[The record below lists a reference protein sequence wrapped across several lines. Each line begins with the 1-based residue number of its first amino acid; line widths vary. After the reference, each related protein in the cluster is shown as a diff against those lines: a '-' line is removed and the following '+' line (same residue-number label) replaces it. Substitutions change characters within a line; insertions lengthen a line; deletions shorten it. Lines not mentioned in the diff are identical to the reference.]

1 MSAESPEKLFQDVS
15 AFISESRTLLE
26 KGAVME
32 LDGLDA
38 EVRRLCD
45 AVLGLSQEQR
55 IVYADKLQ
63 VLMKGLSALGD
74 EMAKQRDAVVS
85 EMRGLNQYRKA
96 HVAYSTAD
104 ATDDFGKKKEDNGNG

>member
-1 MSAESPEKLFQDVS
+1 MSVQSPEKLFQDVS
-15 AFISESRTLLE
+15 AFITESRALLE
-26 KGAVME
+26 KGAMME

-38 EVRRLCD
+38 EVKRLCD

-55 IVYADKLQ
+55 IQYADKLQ
-63 VLMKGLSALGD
+63 FLMKGLSALGD
-74 EMAKQRDAVVS
+74 EMIQQRDAVVL

-104 ATDDFGKKKEDNGNG
+104 ATDAFGKKKEDDGNG